1 MLSMNFFVNVIGF
14 LPLTD
19 LALLLFKAD
28 YSSKR
33 AILLKSQQKVVTES
47 GTFDKTASKNEE
59 HFYHYATLIRVGYS
73 NLG

>member
-1 MLSMNFFVNVIGF
+1 MLSTNFFVNVIGF

-28 YSSKR
+28 YSSKKGH
-33 AILLKSQQKVVTES
+33 LLKSQRKVVTES
-47 GTFDKTASKNEE
+47 STFDKTASKNVE
-59 HFYHYATLIRVGYS
+59 HFYYYATMIGVGYS